1 MRPILIGLTGRARSG
16 KTTAAEHLARTYL
29 LEQYAFAD
37 PLRDGLMA
45 IFNLDPTDFEGDR
58 KEQTLGWLDCS
69 PRQLMQSM
77 GTEWARN
84 TVHPD
89 VWVKLAEQNLE
100 YMTKAMGAVLAQ
112 EAPANAD
119 VVVPVPDSGVPA
131 ALGYAQAS
139 GIPFELGIIRNH
151 YVGRTFIEPTQKV
164 RARLE
169 MILQQTGADE
179 LIFTGDFYEPADR
192 LRSFEI
198 VAGLRS

>member
-45 IFNLDPTDFEGDR
+45 IFNLDPTDFESDR
-58 KEQTLGWLDCS
+58 KEQPLGWLDCS

-89 VWVKLAEQNLE
+89 VWVKLAEQNLD
-100 YMTKAMGAVLAQ
+100 YMSNALGAVLGFVVSDVRFEN
-112 EAPANAD
+112 EADLIRRRGGTVIHILRPNALAVNPHISEAGIAANPADLTLPNYGTVEGFLRSLD
-119 VVVPVPDSGVPA
+119 EVF
-131 ALGYAQAS
+131 L
-139 GIPFELGIIRNH
+139 
-151 YVGRTFIEPTQKV
+151 TV
-164 RARLE
+164 RR
-169 MILQQTGADE
+169 LQQQSEHISA
-179 LIFTGDFYEPADR
+179 
-192 LRSFEI
+192 
-198 VAGLRS
+198 

>member
-58 KEQTLGWLDCS
+58 KEQPLGWLDCS

-100 YMTKAMGAVLAQ
+100 YMTKALGAVLGFVVSDVRFEN
-112 EAPANAD
+112 EADLIRRRGGTVIHILRPDALAVNPHISEAGIAANSAD
-119 VVVPVPDSGVPA
+119 LTLPNYGTVEG
-131 ALGYAQAS
+131 
-139 GIPFELGIIRNH
+139 F
-151 YVGRTFIEPTQKV
+151 
-164 RARLE
+164 
-169 MILQQTGADE
+169 
-179 LIFTGDFYEPADR
+179 
-192 LRSFEI
+192 LRSLDEVFLMIRERHQR
-198 VAGLRS
+198 AEQQSA

>member
-58 KEQTLGWLDCS
+58 KEQPLGWLDCS

-100 YMTKAMGAVLAQ
+100 YMTKALGAVLGFVVSDVRFEN
-112 EAPANAD
+112 EADLIRRRGGTVIHILRPNALAVNPHISEAGIAANSAD
-119 VVVPVPDSGVPA
+119 LTLPNYGTVEG
-131 ALGYAQAS
+131 
-139 GIPFELGIIRNH
+139 F
-151 YVGRTFIEPTQKV
+151 
-164 RARLE
+164 
-169 MILQQTGADE
+169 
-179 LIFTGDFYEPADR
+179 
-192 LRSFEI
+192 LRSLDEVFLMIRERHQR
-198 VAGLRS
+198 AELKSA

>member
-16 KTTAAEHLARTYL
+16 KTTAAEHLAQTYL

-58 KEQTLGWLDCS
+58 KEQPLGWLDCS

-89 VWVKLAEQNLE
+89 VWVKLAEQNLD
-100 YMTKAMGAVLAQ
+100 YMSNALGAVLGFVVSDVRFEN
-112 EAPANAD
+112 EADLIRRRGGTVIHILRPNALAVNPHISEAGIAANPADLTLPNYGTVEGFLRSLD
-119 VVVPVPDSGVPA
+119 EVF
-131 ALGYAQAS
+131 L
-139 GIPFELGIIRNH
+139 
-151 YVGRTFIEPTQKV
+151 TV
-164 RARLE
+164 RR
-169 MILQQTGADE
+169 LQQQSENISA
-179 LIFTGDFYEPADR
+179 
-192 LRSFEI
+192 
-198 VAGLRS
+198 

>member
-16 KTTAAEHLARTYL
+16 KTTAAEHLARTYQ

-58 KEQTLGWLDCS
+58 KERTLGWLDCS

-89 VWVKLAEQNLE
+89 VWVKLAEQNLD
-100 YMTKAMGAVLAQ
+100 YMSNALGAVLGFVVSDVRFEN
-112 EAPANAD
+112 EADLIRRRGGTVIHILRPNALAVNPHISEAGIAANPADLTLPNYGTVEGFLRSLD
-119 VVVPVPDSGVPA
+119 EVF
-131 ALGYAQAS
+131 L
-139 GIPFELGIIRNH
+139 
-151 YVGRTFIEPTQKV
+151 TV
-164 RARLE
+164 RR
-169 MILQQTGADE
+169 LQQQSEHISA
-179 LIFTGDFYEPADR
+179 
-192 LRSFEI
+192 
-198 VAGLRS
+198 

>member
-58 KEQTLGWLDCS
+58 KEQPLGWLDCS

-100 YMTKAMGAVLAQ
+100 YMTKAMGAVLGFVVSDVRFEN
-112 EAPANAD
+112 EADLIRRRGGTVIHILRPNALAVNPHISEAGIAANSAD
-119 VVVPVPDSGVPA
+119 LTLPNYGTVES
-131 ALGYAQAS
+131 
-139 GIPFELGIIRNH
+139 F
-151 YVGRTFIEPTQKV
+151 
-164 RARLE
+164 
-169 MILQQTGADE
+169 
-179 LIFTGDFYEPADR
+179 
-192 LRSFEI
+192 LRSLDEVFLMIRERHQR
-198 VAGLRS
+198 AELKSA

>member
-58 KEQTLGWLDCS
+58 KEQPLGWLDCS

-100 YMTKAMGAVLAQ
+100 YMTKALGAVLGFVVSDVRFEN
-112 EAPANAD
+112 EADLIRRRGGTVIHILRPNALAVNPHISEAGIAANSAD
-119 VVVPVPDSGVPA
+119 LTLPNYGTVEG
-131 ALGYAQAS
+131 
-139 GIPFELGIIRNH
+139 F
-151 YVGRTFIEPTQKV
+151 
-164 RARLE
+164 
-169 MILQQTGADE
+169 
-179 LIFTGDFYEPADR
+179 
-192 LRSFEI
+192 LRSLDETFLMIRERHQR
-198 VAGLRS
+198 AEQQSA

>member
-58 KEQTLGWLDCS
+58 KEQPLGWLDCS

-84 TVHPD
+84 TLHPD

-100 YMTKAMGAVLAQ
+100 YMTKALGAVLGFVVSDVRFEN
-112 EAPANAD
+112 EADLIRRRGGTVIHILRPNALTVNPHISEAGIAANSAD
-119 VVVPVPDSGVPA
+119 LTLPNYGTVES
-131 ALGYAQAS
+131 
-139 GIPFELGIIRNH
+139 F
-151 YVGRTFIEPTQKV
+151 
-164 RARLE
+164 
-169 MILQQTGADE
+169 
-179 LIFTGDFYEPADR
+179 
-192 LRSFEI
+192 LRSLDEVFLMIRERHQR
-198 VAGLRS
+198 AEQQSA

>member
-58 KEQTLGWLDCS
+58 KELPLGWLDRS

-89 VWVKLAEQNLE
+89 VWVKLAEQNLD
-100 YMTKAMGAVLAQ
+100 YMSNALGAVLGFVVSDVRFEN
-112 EAPANAD
+112 EA
-119 VVVPVPDSGVPA
+119 
-131 ALGYAQAS
+131 
-139 GIPFELGIIRNH
+139 ELIRRRGGTVIHIIRPNALTVNPH
-151 YVGRTFIEPTQKV
+151 ISEAGIAANPADLTLPNYGTVEAFLRSLDEVFLTI
-164 RARLE
+164 RR
-169 MILQQTGADE
+169 LQQQSEHISA
-179 LIFTGDFYEPADR
+179 
-192 LRSFEI
+192 
-198 VAGLRS
+198 

>member
-58 KEQTLGWLDCS
+58 KEQPLGWLDCS

-100 YMTKAMGAVLAQ
+100 YMTKALGAVLGFVVSDVRFEN
-112 EAPANAD
+112 EADLIRRRGGTVIHILRPNALAVNPHISEAGIAANSAD
-119 VVVPVPDSGVPA
+119 LTLPNYGTVEG
-131 ALGYAQAS
+131 
-139 GIPFELGIIRNH
+139 F
-151 YVGRTFIEPTQKV
+151 
-164 RARLE
+164 
-169 MILQQTGADE
+169 
-179 LIFTGDFYEPADR
+179 
-192 LRSFEI
+192 LRSLDEVFLMIRERHQR
-198 VAGLRS
+198 AEQQSA

>member
-16 KTTAAEHLARTYL
+16 KTTAAEHLAQTYL

-58 KEQTLGWLDCS
+58 KEQPLGWLDCS

-100 YMTKAMGAVLAQ
+100 YMTKALGAVL
-112 EAPANAD
+112 
-119 VVVPVPDSGVPA
+119 
-131 ALGYAQAS
+131 
-139 GIPFELGIIRNH
+139 GII
-151 YVGRTFIEPTQKV
+151 VSDV
-164 RARLE
+164 RFENEADLIRRRGGTVIH
-169 MILQQTGADE
+169 ILRPNALAVNPHISEAGIAANSADLTLPNYGTVE
-179 LIFTGDFYEPADR
+179 GF
-192 LRSFEI
+192 LRSLDETFLMIRERHQR
-198 VAGLRS
+198 AEQQSA

>member
-58 KEQTLGWLDCS
+58 KEQPLGWLDRS

-100 YMTKAMGAVLAQ
+100 YMTKALGAVLGFVVSDVRFEN
-112 EAPANAD
+112 EADLIRRRGGTVIHILRPNALAVNPHISEAGIAANSAD
-119 VVVPVPDSGVPA
+119 LTLPNYGTVES
-131 ALGYAQAS
+131 
-139 GIPFELGIIRNH
+139 F
-151 YVGRTFIEPTQKV
+151 
-164 RARLE
+164 
-169 MILQQTGADE
+169 
-179 LIFTGDFYEPADR
+179 
-192 LRSFEI
+192 LRSLDEVFLMIRERHQR
-198 VAGLRS
+198 AERQSA

>member
-58 KEQTLGWLDCS
+58 KEQPLGWLDCS

-89 VWVKLAEQNLE
+89 VWVKLAEQNLD
-100 YMTKAMGAVLAQ
+100 YMSNALGAVLGFVVSDVRFEN
-112 EAPANAD
+112 EADLIRRRGGTVIHILRPNALAVNPHISEAGISANPADLTLPNYGTVEGFLRSLD
-119 VVVPVPDSGVPA
+119 EVF
-131 ALGYAQAS
+131 L
-139 GIPFELGIIRNH
+139 
-151 YVGRTFIEPTQKV
+151 TV
-164 RARLE
+164 RR
-169 MILQQTGADE
+169 LQQQSEHISA
-179 LIFTGDFYEPADR
+179 
-192 LRSFEI
+192 
-198 VAGLRS
+198 

>member
-16 KTTAAEHLARTYL
+16 KTTAAQHLARTYL

-58 KEQTLGWLDCS
+58 KEQPLGWLDCS

-100 YMTKAMGAVLAQ
+100 YMTKALGAVLGFVVSDVRFES
-112 EAPANAD
+112 EADLIRRRGGTVIHILRPN
-119 VVVPVPDSGVPA
+119 
-131 ALGYAQAS
+131 AQAVNPHIS
-139 GIPFELGIIRNH
+139 EAGIAANS
-151 YVGRTFIEPTQKV
+151 
-164 RARLE
+164 
-169 MILQQTGADE
+169 ADLTLPNYGTVE
-179 LIFTGDFYEPADR
+179 DF
-192 LRSFEI
+192 LRSLDEVFLM
-198 VAGLRS
+198 LRERHQRAEQQSA